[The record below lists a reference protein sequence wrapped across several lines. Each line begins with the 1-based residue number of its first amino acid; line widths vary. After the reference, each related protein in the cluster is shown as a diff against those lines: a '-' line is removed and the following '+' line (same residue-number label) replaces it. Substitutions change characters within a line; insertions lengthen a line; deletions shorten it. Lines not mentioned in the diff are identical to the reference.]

1 MPEQHPDQIENANSV
16 DVPKAQAGNS
26 LLIKVNGNGLAEE
39 AGGIDAIKTEIRRR
53 FARFENRLTRV
64 EVHLEDVNAERG
76 GGRDKRCLIELRP
89 AGGAP
94 IAVTDFAG
102 DVGPSLAGATAKAVA
117 AMNSHFGK
125 LDAQR

>member
-1 MPEQHPDQIENANSV
+1 MPEQQIDQIGHGSSV
-16 DVPKAQAGNS
+16 DVPKAQTGNN

-39 AGGIDAIKTEIRRR
+39 AGGINAIKTALRRR
-53 FARFENRLTRV
+53 LARFENRLTRV

-102 DVGPSLAGATAKAVA
+102 EVAPSLAGATTKAVA